1 MVSTEISREVV
12 AITPEAKPEDQK
24 PEEKKAE

>member
-12 AITPEAKPEDQK
+12 AITPEPAPEAK